1 MANSRKH
8 ILLVEENRDVRLA
21 FTSLFEEAH
30 GFALHSCIATKDAI
44 ALTGRQNVDV
54 AIVDVAHGQE
64 TAARLELIK
73 NWRDRGYGFPVIATS
88 AHDYDGLSVECFNAG
103 SDDFLRKPFM
113 FSELN
118 ARVRRQ
124 LTRASAVPAKESRVD
139 GVVLSKE
146 AFIFADATIR
156 PDLTIRFPSGWVSEL
171 SGKQFGI
178 LKEFAANTGKLVLKE
193 SLVYAVW
200 GADANSNSMS
210 VNQYISVLRNIYRE
224 GGVDLNRYIIPASKA
239 GWRIAG
245 QATQT
250 TES

>member
-21 FTSLFEEAH
+21 FTCLFEEAH
-30 GFALHSCIATKDAI
+30 GFELHPCSATKEAI
-44 ALTGRQNVDV
+44 ALTGRQNVDI

-64 TAARLELIK
+64 TSARLELIK
-73 NWRDRGYGFPVIATS
+73 SWRSRGYGFPVIATS
-88 AHDYDGLSVECFNAG
+88 AHDYDGLSVECLNAG

-113 FSELN
+113 FSELD

-124 LTRASAVPAKESRVD
+124 LTRATSAPAKETRVD

-146 AFIFADATIR
+146 RFFFADATIR
-156 PDLTIRFPSGWVSEL
+156 PDLTIQFPSGWVSEL
-171 SGKQFGI
+171 SAKQFGI
-178 LKEFAANTGKLVLKE
+178 LKEFASNAGKLVLKE
-193 SLVYAVW
+193 HLVYAVW

-224 GGVDLNRYIIPASKA
+224 GGIDLNKYIIPASKA
-239 GWRIAG
+239 GWRIAAEAG
-245 QATQT
+245 QQ
-250 TES
+250 S